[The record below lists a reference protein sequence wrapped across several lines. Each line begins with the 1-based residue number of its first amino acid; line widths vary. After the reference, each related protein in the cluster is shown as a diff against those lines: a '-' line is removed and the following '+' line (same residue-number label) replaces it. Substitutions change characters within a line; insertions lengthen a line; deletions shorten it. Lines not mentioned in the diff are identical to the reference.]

1 MVKKDCLICGV
12 EFTVNQFRADKA
24 KTCSL
29 ECRGKYIALG
39 YSNARARLVCEAPDC
54 GKEYSVPQ
62 CHEDRRKFC
71 SVECSLKHRPMNPPT
86 GKDHYLWKGGRT
98 THSDGYILLRAV
110 HHPFSVGLYVFEH
123 RLVMEQWMREESPN
137 HSFLVEVAGEL
148 YLSPEISVHHIDEQ
162 KTHNVRS
169 NLLACTNAA
178 HRSIHAG
185 VAPYEK
191 EVWPEI
197 VGGSDVPYR
206 LERTCVACN
215 ETFHVKRADARRGQ
229 DIYCSRNCYDNRDK
243 TPFEVTLKRNTL

>member
-1 MVKKDCLICGV
+1 MIDKSCLICGTG
-12 EFTVNQFRADKA
+12 FTVIQSRADKA

-71 SVECSLKHRPMNPPT
+71 SVECALKHRPMNSPT
-86 GKDHYLWKGGRT
+86 GKDHYLWKGGKAI
-98 THSDGYILLRAV
+98 HSAGYISLRAV
-110 HHPFSVGLYVFEH
+110 HHPFAVGLYVFEH
-123 RLVMEQWMREESPN
+123 RLVMEQWMREVAPD

-178 HRSIHAG
+178 HASIHAG

-191 EVWPEI
+191 DVWPKMA
-197 VGGSDVPYR
+197 GGSDVPYK
-206 LERTCVACN
+206 LEVDCKVCKKA
-215 ETFHVKRADARRGQ
+215 FQVKRNEVRRGNG
-229 DIYCSRNCYDNRDK
+229 IYCSRKCYDNRDK